1 MPKAVLITFLVLVRL
16 RFLRE
21 LSTIKVLQK
30 GYGNVIVKKVRE
42 FEKPGFEFRKV
53 LIDINFSDTCPKS
66 NIIPKFVQFRFSNK
80 VLGNSTTYRQCEI
93 KLVKQQTFNKKAK
106 IEKSK
111 KRFNIGEKRPI
122 FKTDFH

>member
-53 LIDINFSDTCPKS
+53 LNDINFSDTCPKS

-93 KLVKQQTFNKKAK
+93 KLVKQQTFNKKTK

-111 KRFNIGEKRPI
+111 KRFNIGEK
-122 FKTDFH
+122 